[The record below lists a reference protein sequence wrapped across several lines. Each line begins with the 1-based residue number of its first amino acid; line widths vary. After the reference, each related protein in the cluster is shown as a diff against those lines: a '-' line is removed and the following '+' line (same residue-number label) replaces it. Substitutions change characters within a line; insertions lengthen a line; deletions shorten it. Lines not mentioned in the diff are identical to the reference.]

1 LVQTCALLRE
11 KSLLS
16 ALLLALV
23 QALDLVLTGEK
34 LPALILA
41 GKHVPTLNLTLT
53 LTLVLTRE
61 NVPAL
66 VLILTLILVL
76 ILALTQILTREDVS
90 TLAEASLLA
99 SLLLLAAKG
108 LSSTGRSGSWSKR
121 SSKVQL
127 IRGCATGHWA
137 RPTT

>member
-1 LVQTCALLRE
+1 MVQTCALLRE

-41 GKHVPTLNLTLT
+41 GKHVPTLNLTL
-53 LTLVLTRE
+53 VLTRE
-61 NVPAL
+61 IVPAL

-108 LSSTGRSGSWSKR
+108 
-121 SSKVQL
+121 
-127 IRGCATGHWA
+127 
-137 RPTT
+137 PTIIQVHFEI

>member
-1 LVQTCALLRE
+1 MVQTCALLRE

-108 LSSTGRSGSWSKR
+108 PTIIQVHFEIITLTIVSALVKICGY
-121 SSKVQL
+121 
-127 IRGCATGHWA
+127 IRV
-137 RPTT
+137 